1 MVRFQNVGMR
11 YGLGSEVLQDIN
23 FELPLGSFHFLS
35 GASGAGKSSL
45 LKLIYLAHRPSHGL
59 ITLFG
64 CDVTIAKRRE
74 LALIRRRIGV
84 VFQDFRLL
92 GHLSVIENV
101 ALPLKIKGE
110 NWDRISAYA
119 AELLAWVGLQD
130 CIDASPL
137 TLSGGQQ
144 QRVAIARAV
153 ISKPEIL
160 LADEPTGN
168 VDDAIAL
175 RLLYLFEELN
185 RHGTT
190 VLIATHNENLM
201 DRFDHPR
208 LHLAGGELS
217 GPFGGS
223 SRPAE
228 TL

>member
-1 MVRFQNVGMR
+1 MSDRQIRFWNALSRVMKRIPKWVRLLLVVG
-11 YGLGSEVLQDIN
+11 
-23 FELPLGSFHFLS
+23 FF
-35 GASGAGKSSL
+35 AGGCWL
-45 LKLIYLAHRPSHGL
+45 LY
-59 ITLFG
+59 TLFD

-92 GHLSVIENV
+92 GHLTVLENV

-110 NWDRISAYA
+110 NWDRITAHA
-119 AELLAWVGLQD
+119 AELLAWVGLHD

-153 ISKPEIL
+153 ISRPEIL

-175 RLLYLFEELN
+175 RLLRLFEELN

-190 VLIATHNENLM
+190 VLIATHSENLM
-201 DRFDHPR
+201 DQFDHPR

-217 GPFGGS
+217 GPFGGPS
-223 SRPAE
+223 PRTE
-228 TL
+228 GV

>member
-1 MVRFQNVGMR
+1 M
-11 YGLGSEVLQDIN
+11 
-23 FELPLGSFHFLS
+23 
-35 GASGAGKSSL
+35 
-45 LKLIYLAHRPSHGL
+45 
-59 ITLFG
+59 
-64 CDVTIAKRRE
+64 
-74 LALIRRRIGV
+74 